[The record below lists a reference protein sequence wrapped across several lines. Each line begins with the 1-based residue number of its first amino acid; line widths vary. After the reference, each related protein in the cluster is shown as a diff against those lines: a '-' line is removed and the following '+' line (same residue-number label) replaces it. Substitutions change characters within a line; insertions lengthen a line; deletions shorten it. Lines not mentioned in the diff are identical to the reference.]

1 MPPRPVDDPE
11 VNPEWVLRTKR
22 RMPRHLLPED
32 PEWFL
37 AQNLKPWTR
46 WYAAEQS
53 MLQNRSQGT
62 CMLMQEA
69 LDKIRRDIGLS
80 RVAWQPM
87 QWTTMVLG
95 RPVQAPVNICVPIS
109 PQ

>member
-1 MPPRPVDDPE
+1 MPPGLVDDPE
-11 VNPEWVLRTKR
+11 TNPEWVLRTKS
-22 RMPRHLLPED
+22 RMPRHLQPED

-37 AQNLKPWTR
+37 SQNQKPWTR

-53 MLQNRSQGT
+53 MLQNRSQGN

-69 LDKIRRDIGLS
+69 LDKIRSDIGLS
-80 RVAWQPM
+80 RAAWQPM

-95 RPVQAPVNICVPIS
+95 RPVQA
-109 PQ
+109 Q